1 MIYLMIILKQIRT
14 YFWYLKQKVKYKFI
28 FVSSFEPK
36 KIFFCT
42 YVVLHPVTSLESIS
56 TYLVA
61 LPCFC
66 YLPIIRY
73 MNIHKCKQNTGI
85 KVFTVWMLEAHKC
98 HFFLLFVALLFA
110 LLFSP
115 SFFPSPPF
123 FHSPFFCPSLLP
135 FILFFLFTLL
145 SFYFPPHPVCFRC
158 IFLIPYVLLFLSPLY
173 YHIIKLLYPLLF
185 SFIIFFKGA
194 TAS

>member
-1 MIYLMIILKQIRT
+1 M
-14 YFWYLKQKVKYKFI
+14 
-28 FVSSFEPK
+28 SSFEQK

-115 SFFPSPPF
+115 SFFPSPLFSIPHF
-123 FHSPFFCPSLLP
+123 FVP
-135 FILFFLFTLL
+135 LFFLLYFSFCLL
-145 SFYFPPHPVCFRC
+145 SSPFTFHP
-158 IFLIPYVLLFLSPLY
+158 IPFASFV
-173 YHIIKLLYPLLF
+173 F
-185 SFIIFFKGA
+185 S
-194 TAS
+194 

>member
-1 MIYLMIILKQIRT
+1 M
-14 YFWYLKQKVKYKFI
+14 
-28 FVSSFEPK
+28 SSFEQK

-42 YVVLHPVTSLESIS
+42 YVVLHPVTSLESTS

-85 KVFTVWMLEAHKC
+85 KVFTVWILEAHKC

-115 SFFPSPPF
+115 SFFPSPTFFPF
-123 FHSPFFCPSLLP
+123 PIFLSLSSSFYTFLPVYSPLLLLSTLSRLLPLYFLDPLCSFVPSLS
-135 FILFFLFTLL
+135 LL
-145 SFYFPPHPVCFRC
+145 S
-158 IFLIPYVLLFLSPLY
+158 Y
-173 YHIIKLLYPLLF
+173 Y
-185 SFIIFFKGA
+185 
-194 TAS
+194 